1 MLRAKGIVTVEPQKG
16 RIVLDV
22 SDDLIKLYY
31 WFIARRYWLRMNTP
45 LHGAHVTI
53 YSQKHHKN
61 VNWKKAVWYHKKEI
75 EFEYDPKIIE
85 GGYNK
90 GFLMY
95 YLKVHSQEID
105 QMKKKL
111 GIVDGERY
119 RGLHLTLANSKS
131 NSVFPDW
138 PKTIELR

>member
-1 MLRAKGIVTVEPQKG
+1 
-16 RIVLDV
+16 
-22 SDDLIKLYY
+22 
-31 WFIARRYWLRMNTP
+31 MNTP